1 MSKSALNEL
10 CQRQK
15 WPSPVYSTT
24 KVGPDHT
31 PVFRATVTVNGAAF
45 ASESVAQSSKGA
57 QAEAA
62 RVALL
67 QLSAEIQVQ
76 DIYKNMYKNLLQ
88 ERAQRGGGVLPV
100 YETRVLSQGPSFIST
115 VALEGYVF
123 SGLEA
128 KSKKVAEMSAAKAA
142 YTSLTEGNSSRTTV
156 QEPVLPSPNVGSA
169 QPSMPSKQKGI
180 YMGSSSGTKTQ
191 EPLPLLIL
199 LDHLHQHI
207 LNVLHASHE
216 KGDQLLIANPVPD
229 DSPFPGDRCQKKRMA
244 PENNSNGHKHSKS
257 ELPSIVTTTTPVLEN
272 V

>member
-67 QLSAEIQVQ
+67 QLSAEVQ

-142 YTSLTEGNSSRTTV
+142 YTSLTEG
-156 QEPVLPSPNVGSA
+156 E
-169 QPSMPSKQKGI
+169 
-180 YMGSSSGTKTQ
+180 
-191 EPLPLLIL
+191 
-199 LDHLHQHI
+199 H
-207 LNVLHASHE
+207 
-216 KGDQLLIANPVPD
+216 
-229 DSPFPGDRCQKKRMA
+229 
-244 PENNSNGHKHSKS
+244 SNAC
-257 ELPSIVTTTTPVLEN
+257 
-272 V
+272 